1 MKENMN
7 AKETNANSSN
17 KTNETNATKKGTEKK
32 RVNKFCVKR
41 PHKKFYKILKNVIV
55 LILVIFLVA
64 ENSYFLFQKVF
75 PKKYTATATV
85 IEIIPND
92 SENSTIC
99 FQLVNNKHI
108 FCIETSEKYSI
119 DEHYILTFSTKN
131 TDTILDDEIV
141 RIERIL

>member
-1 MKENMN
+1 MKEM
-7 AKETNANSSN
+7 TNT
-17 KTNETNATKKGTEKK
+17 KQTNATETITTKKKS
-32 RVNKFCVKR
+32 NKFFAKYSQ
-41 PHKKFYKILKNVIV
+41 KKIRKFWKNI
-55 LILVIFLVA
+55 LILILTIFLVV
-64 ENSYFLFQKVF
+64 ETSYFVFWKFF

-85 IEIIPND
+85 IDVIPND

-119 DEHYILTFSTKN
+119 YENYVLTFNSKN
-131 TDTILDDEIV
+131 TQNILDDEVV